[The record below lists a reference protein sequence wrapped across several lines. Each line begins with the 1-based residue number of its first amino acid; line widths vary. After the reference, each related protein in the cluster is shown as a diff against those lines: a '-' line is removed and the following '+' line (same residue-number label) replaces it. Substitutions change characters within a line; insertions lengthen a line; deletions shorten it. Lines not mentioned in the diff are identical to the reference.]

1 VSLSVPTHIGAV
13 QWSEPDTGDKNRKFI
28 GPEGISYSRA
38 KAVSG
43 ARPSV
48 NTLLGAVST
57 LFAYSVGRDALRFS
71 AEAPRSVGLRC
82 GGDTD
87 GGVADAPVRSTRVSL
102 DELPK
107 E

>member
-43 ARPSV
+43 
-48 NTLLGAVST
+48 LDLQST
-57 LFAYSVGRDALRFS
+57 
-71 AEAPRSVGLRC
+71 PC
-82 GGDTD
+82 
-87 GGVADAPVRSTRVSL
+87 
-102 DELPK
+102 
-107 E
+107 